1 MNITFSKFYWFVL
14 LATGVGK
21 TVKEKV
27 WMHTSR
33 DIRGV
38 AGQLVKLWI
47 EVFRREKAQGM
58 IKTVKKSSG
67 SSPNATLGSQK
78 LKVKDPLKSTVGTG
92 KLTHSDAKCR
102 PSIQSASPSAD
113 SNKVI
118 ISFNGLDFLSS
129 GIAKFTVSSISQYW
143 WALNRPQLVFAGIDR
158 GGTEE

>member
-1 MNITFSKFYWFVL
+1 MQIACVLLSLQIPCILMNCTSSKFCWFFL

-58 IKTVKKSSG
+58 IKSVKKSSG
-67 SSPNATLGSQK
+67 SSPNATLGTQK

-92 KLTHSDAKCR
+92 KPTPVTHSDAKCR

-118 ISFNGLDFLSS
+118 ISFNIVDVLSS
-129 GIAKFTVSSISQYW
+129 GIARFTIGSISQ
-143 WALNRPQLVFAGIDR
+143 
-158 GGTEE
+158 

>member
-1 MNITFSKFYWFVL
+1 M
-14 LATGVGK
+14 
-21 TVKEKV
+21 KEKV

-33 DIRGV
+33 DIRSV

-58 IKTVKKSSG
+58 IKSVKKSSG

-78 LKVKDPLKSTVGTG
+78 LKVKDPLKSTVATA
-92 KLTHSDAKCR
+92 KPMPVTHGDAKFR

-118 ISFNGLDFLSS
+118 IFFNKVGVLL
-129 GIAKFTVSSISQYW
+129 
-143 WALNRPQLVFAGIDR
+143 L
-158 GGTEE
+158 